1 MALKNSMKSSG
12 GSAQPGEAAE
22 LEFPDLSG
30 MDRFTPRLSAEAAL
44 RRNDEYL
51 VFFQRQAPARQI
63 EEKCE
68 IEFSL

>member
-1 MALKNSMKSSG
+1 
-12 GSAQPGEAAE
+12 
-22 LEFPDLSG
+22 

-51 VFFQRQAPARQI
+51 VYFQHGQAARRL

-68 IEFSL
+68 VEFIL